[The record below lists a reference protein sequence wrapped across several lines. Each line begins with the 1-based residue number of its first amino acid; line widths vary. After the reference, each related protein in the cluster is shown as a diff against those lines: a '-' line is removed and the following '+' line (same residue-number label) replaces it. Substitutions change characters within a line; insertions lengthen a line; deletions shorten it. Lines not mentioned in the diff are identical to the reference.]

1 MANKLFFGKAS
12 TTPDKGLGASSL
24 VHPRR
29 SSRKATGGQLEA
41 GVAGGSRIWL
51 LGHSSFAQNPKD

>member
-1 MANKLFFGKAS
+1 MANKLCFGKAS
-12 TTPDKGLGASSL
+12 TTPDKGPGALSL

-51 LGHSSFAQNPKD
+51 LEHSSFGQNLKD